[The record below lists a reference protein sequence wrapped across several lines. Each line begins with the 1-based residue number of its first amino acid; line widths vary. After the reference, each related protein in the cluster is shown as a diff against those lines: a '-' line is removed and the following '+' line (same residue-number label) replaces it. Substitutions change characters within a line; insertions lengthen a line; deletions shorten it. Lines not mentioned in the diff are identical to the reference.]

1 MTPQLVVAA
10 SNCTNCIQPWVYPTF
25 DMEASKNLKTNGTEI
40 EIYFASMTNT
50 VKALEVTDDVCL
62 AARLFKVCA
71 YDVEFSVI
79 DDSNINIPDGLNIF
93 GIAPRSLT
101 EGPSFI
107 DLLYEQG
114 MIKQS
119 MAVLYINS

>member
-1 MTPQLVVAA
+1 MT
-10 SNCTNCIQPWVYPTF
+10 SST
-25 DMEASKNLKTNGTEI
+25 NLKTNGTEI
-40 EIYFASMTNT
+40 DIYFESMTNT
-50 VKALEVTDDVCL
+50 LKALEVTDNVCL
-62 AARLFKVCA
+62 VARLFKICA

-79 DDSNINIPDGLNIF
+79 DDSNVNIPDGVNIF

-107 DLLYEQG
+107 DLLYQQG

-119 MAVLYINS
+119 MAVLFMNS